1 MENPRSEIG
10 GDSRIGPMVPPLG
23 CIHTGYQYC
32 TRGPAVPNS
41 RRRELTKYCH
51 PACHIL
57 SQSNSAAHPQYW
69 IPILVSRESDM
80 SH

>member
-10 GDSRIGPMVPPLG
+10 GDSRIGPMIPPLG

-41 RRRELTKYCH
+41 RRPIVPPSMGGSMLSRSCRERRLQ
-51 PACHIL
+51 P
-57 SQSNSAAHPQYW
+57 
-69 IPILVSRESDM
+69 
-80 SH
+80 